1 MGDPAPRHHG
11 PARPRHVR
19 LRHHDDDPAGPLHR
33 AGAVLPAVLRG
44 PGRTGKGG
52 LKGLQAP
59 VDFTFADTASGVLDG
74 VLRPPVVGLLA
85 VTLLACGSGDSG
97 SGAPPDELIIAWTAS
112 REPASLDGHIEP
124 YQTAW
129 LIDYKITDPLL
140 ILGPDGEFHPAL
152 ASSWSSNEVADEWT
166 FNLRS
171 GVMFQDGTRFD
182 AEAVKYNVERILD
195 PATRSGEMAAHV
207 GPVERVEVVDDT
219 TVTLHYEA
227 PWVTVL
233 DAFRRV
239 PIWSPTAAERWG
251 IEEFDRHLVGAGPFL
266 LEEWVPNDHVTVRRW
281 DGYGGWNWISSEA
294 GPAKVERV
302 TIRFI
307 GEEAVLGNIVR
318 TGNAH
323 IAMNLPTAY
332 IDDYRDAEGFSL
344 LTGYQAGTG
353 LQMVMNVRRPPFS
366 DLRVR
371 QAVLYATDQPAIN
384 DLLYDG
390 HYLSSDGPLNTV
402 HPCYWEGNADF
413 YPHDPETARLLLE
426 EAGYTDRD
434 GDGIREA
441 YGIAGVE
448 DGTPLRV
455 RWTILDREEMGE
467 AVQAQWRAVGI
478 DVAIEI
484 VPGPVQLEM
493 VNNRDFDL
501 MYERQRSPDPLLMD
515 MLWNSAHDVVG
526 GWAWTGFV
534 DEELDR
540 LVGQLRTIPDTEAR
554 CQLAQEAQRIIM
566 ENALMLPT
574 LSEPIFYAVSDEVRD
589 FELMSEGQF
598 YFVHNARLV
607 RE

>member
-1 MGDPAPRHHG
+1 MSASYHGHDASRPVPPADAPTPHRQG
-11 PARPRHVR
+11 AFRRPASRTRGT
-19 LRHHDDDPAGPLHR
+19 LGLAAPL
-33 AGAVLPAVLRG
+33 VTLSLILPACG
-44 PGRTGKGG
+44 GDTDGHADPG
-52 LKGLQAP
+52 
-59 VDFTFADTASGVLDG
+59 
-74 VLRPPVVGLLA
+74 
-85 VTLLACGSGDSG
+85 
-97 SGAPPDELIIAWTAS
+97 DELVIAWPAS

-129 LIDYKITDPLL
+129 LIDYMIADPLL
-140 ILGPDGEFHPAL
+140 IIGPDGEFHPAL
-152 ASSWSSNEVADEWT
+152 ATAWSSNDVADEWT
-166 FNLRS
+166 FTLRS
-171 GVMFQDGTRFD
+171 DVVFQDGTPFG

-207 GPVERVEVVDDT
+207 GPVERVEAVDDT
-219 TVTLHYEA
+219 TVTLHYAA

-239 PIWSPTAAERWG
+239 PIWSPAAAERWG
-251 IEEFDRHLVGAGPFL
+251 IEQFDRHLVGAGPFL

-281 DGYGGWNWISSEA
+281 DGYGGWNSISNEP
-294 GPAKVERV
+294 GPARVERV

-353 LQMVMNVRRPPFS
+353 LQMVMNTRRPPFN
-366 DLRVR
+366 DIRVR
-371 QAVLYATDQPAIN
+371 RALLHGTDQQALN

-390 HYLSSDGPLNTV
+390 HYLTADGPLNTV
-402 HPCYWEGNADF
+402 HGCYWQGNADY
-413 YPHDPETARLLLE
+413 YPHDPETAKQLLE
-426 EAGYTDRD
+426 QAGYTDHD

-441 YGIAGVE
+441 HGVPGID

-467 AVQAQWRAVGI
+467 AVQAQWRPLGI
-478 DVAIEI
+478 ELVIEI
-484 VPGPVQLEM
+484 VPGPVQLER
-493 VNNRDFDL
+493 VNARDFDL
-501 MYERQRSPDPLLMD
+501 IYERQRSPDPLLMD

-534 DEELDR
+534 DAELDGI
-540 LVGQLRTIPDTEAR
+540 VGQLRVLPEREAR
-554 CQLAQEAQRIIM
+554 CGLARQAQRIIM
-566 ENALMLPT
+566 DNALMLPT
-574 LSEPIFYAVSDEVRD
+574 LSEPIFYSVSDNVQE
-589 FELMSEGQF
+589 FQLASEGQF
-598 YFVHNARLV
+598 YFVHNAHLV
-607 RE
+607 RK

>member
-1 MGDPAPRHHG
+1 MRGLRATVTHRFAEVAPG
-11 PARPRHVR
+11 TLDSVPRSV
-19 LRHHDDDPAGPLHR
+19 A
-33 AGAVLPAVLRG
+33 A
-44 PGRTGKGG
+44 
-52 LKGLQAP
+52 
-59 VDFTFADTASGVLDG
+59 
-74 VLRPPVVGLLA
+74 GLLA
-85 VTLLACGSGDSG
+85 VTALACGGGESGP
-97 SGAPPDELIIAWTAS
+97 GASPDELIIAWTAS

-152 ASSWSSNEVADEWT
+152 AASWSSNEVADEWT
-166 FNLRS
+166 FTLKS
-171 GVMFQDGTRFD
+171 GVVFQDGTPFNAD
-182 AEAVKYNVERILD
+182 AVRYNIERILD

-281 DGYGGWNWISSEA
+281 DGYGGWNSISEEA

-302 TIRFI
+302 TVRFI

-332 IDDYRDAEGFSL
+332 IDDYRDAGGFSL

-390 HYLSSDGPLNTV
+390 HFLPSDGPLNTV
-402 HPCYWEGNADF
+402 HPCYWEGNADL
-413 YPHDPETARLLLE
+413 YPHDPGTARRLLE

-441 YGIAGVE
+441 YGIPGVD

-467 AVQAQWRAVGI
+467 AIQAQWRAIGI
-478 DVAIEI
+478 EVAIEI

-534 DEELDR
+534 DEELDG
-540 LVGQLRTIPDTEAR
+540 LVGQLRTIPDREAR
-554 CQLAQEAQRIIM
+554 CELAQEAQRIIM

-574 LSEPIFYAVSDEVRD
+574 LSEPIFYAVSDEVRG

-598 YFVHNARLV
+598 YFVHNARL

>member
-1 MGDPAPRHHG
+1 MASAKRLPAPTRNLAADEAMIHHAT
-11 PARPRHVR
+11 PRIARTRG
-19 LRHHDDDPAGPLHR
+19 LRAT
-33 AGAVLPAVLRG
+33 AAVVLVS
-44 PGRTGKGG
+44 
-52 LKGLQAP
+52 L
-59 VDFTFADTASGVLDG
+59 F
-74 VLRPPVVGLLA
+74 
-85 VTLLACGSGDSG
+85 ACGDGE
-97 SGAPPDELIIAWTAS
+97 SGASDAANELIIAWTAS

-129 LIDYKITDPLL
+129 LIDYKIADPLL

-152 ASSWSSNEVADEWT
+152 AASWSSNEVADEWT
-166 FNLRS
+166 FTLKS
-171 GVMFQDGTRFD
+171 GVVFQDGTPFNG
-182 AEAVKYNVERILD
+182 EAVRYNVERILD

-233 DAFRRV
+233 DAFRRI
-239 PIWSPTAAERWG
+239 PIWSPAAAEQWG

-281 DGYGGWNWISSEA
+281 DGYGGWNSISNEA
-294 GPAKVERV
+294 GPAKVERI

-390 HYLSSDGPLNTV
+390 HYLPSDGPLNTV
-402 HPCYWEGNADF
+402 HPCYWEGNADL
-413 YPHDPETARLLLE
+413 YPHDPETARQLLGQ
-426 EAGYTDRD
+426 AGYADRD

-467 AVQAQWRAVGI
+467 AIQAQWRAIGI
-478 DVAIEI
+478 QVAIEI

-534 DEELDR
+534 DEELNG
-540 LVGQLRTIPDTEAR
+540 LVGQLRTIPDREAR
-554 CQLAQEAQRIIM
+554 CELAQEAQRIIM

-574 LSEPIFYAVSDEVRD
+574 LSEPIFYAVSNQVRD

-598 YFVHNARLV
+598 YFVHNARLE

>member
-1 MGDPAPRHHG
+1 MSCSRSPSSRRPNWIAAAPLFFLISCTAENSPGDPG
-11 PARPRHVR
+11 N
-19 LRHHDDDPAGPLHR
+19 
-33 AGAVLPAVLRG
+33 
-44 PGRTGKGG
+44 
-52 LKGLQAP
+52 
-59 VDFTFADTASGVLDG
+59 
-74 VLRPPVVGLLA
+74 
-85 VTLLACGSGDSG
+85 
-97 SGAPPDELIIAWTAS
+97 ELVIAWPAS

-129 LIDYKITDPLL
+129 LIDYMIADPLL
-140 ILGPDGEFHPAL
+140 IIGPDGEFHPAL
-152 ASSWSSNEVADEWT
+152 ATAWSSSEAADEWT
-166 FNLRS
+166 FTLRRD
-171 GVMFQDGTRFD
+171 VVFQDGTPFD
-182 AEAVKYNVERILD
+182 AEAVRYNIERILD

-207 GPVERVEVVDDT
+207 GPVERVEVVNDT
-219 TVTLHYEA
+219 TVTLHYAA

-239 PIWSPTAAERWG
+239 PIWSPAAAERWG

-266 LEEWVPNDHVTVRRW
+266 LEEWVPNDHVSVRRW
-281 DGYGGWNWISSEA
+281 DGYGGWNAISREA

-307 GEEAVLGNIVR
+307 GEDAVLGNIVR

-323 IAMNLPTAY
+323 VAMNLPTAY

-353 LQMVMNVRRPPFS
+353 LSMVMNVRRPPFN
-366 DLRVR
+366 DLAVR
-371 QAVLYATDQPAIN
+371 QALLYGTDQSAIN

-390 HYLSSDGPLNTV
+390 HFLVSDGPLNTV
-402 HPCYWEGNADF
+402 HRCYWEGSADY
-413 YPHDPETARLLLE
+413 YPHEPETARQLLE
-426 EAGYTDRD
+426 QAGYTDRD

-441 YGIAGVE
+441 YGISGVD

-467 AVQAQWRAVGI
+467 AIQAQWRVLGV

-493 VNNRDFDL
+493 VNARDFDL
-501 MYERQRSPDPLLMD
+501 IYERQRSPDPMLMD

-534 DEELDR
+534 DEGLDGI
-540 LVGQLRTIPDTEAR
+540 VGQLRVIPDQGTRCELAR
-554 CQLAQEAQRIIM
+554 EAQKIIM

-574 LSEPIFYAVSDEVRD
+574 LSEPIFYAVSDEVRG
-589 FELMSEGQF
+589 FELASEGQF
-598 YFVHNARLV
+598 YFRAQCGVGEGVIGMSIR
-607 RE
+607 

>member
-1 MGDPAPRHHG
+1 M
-11 PARPRHVR
+11 
-19 LRHHDDDPAGPLHR
+19 
-33 AGAVLPAVLRG
+33 
-44 PGRTGKGG
+44 
-52 LKGLQAP
+52 
-59 VDFTFADTASGVLDG
+59 
-74 VLRPPVVGLLA
+74 
-85 VTLLACGSGDSG
+85 
-97 SGAPPDELIIAWTAS
+97 
-112 REPASLDGHIEP
+112 
-124 YQTAW
+124 
-129 LIDYKITDPLL
+129 
-140 ILGPDGEFHPAL
+140 
-152 ASSWSSNEVADEWT
+152 
-166 FNLRS
+166 
-171 GVMFQDGTRFD
+171 
-182 AEAVKYNVERILD
+182 
-195 PATRSGEMAAHV
+195 
-207 GPVERVEVVDDT
+207 
-219 TVTLHYEA
+219 
-227 PWVTVL
+227 
-233 DAFRRV
+233 
-239 PIWSPTAAERWG
+239 
-251 IEEFDRHLVGAGPFL
+251 
-266 LEEWVPNDHVTVRRW
+266 
-281 DGYGGWNWISSEA
+281 
-294 GPAKVERV
+294 

-402 HPCYWEGNADF
+402 HPCYWEGTADL
-413 YPHDPETARLLLE
+413 YPHDPDTARRLLE
-426 EAGYTDRD
+426 EAGYADRD
-434 GDGIREA
+434 DDGIREA

-467 AVQAQWRAVGI
+467 AIQAQWRAIGI

-534 DEELDR
+534 DEELDG

-554 CQLAQEAQRIIM
+554 CELAQEAQRIIM

-574 LSEPIFYAVSDEVRD
+574 LSEPIFYAVSDEVSSHSYPD
-589 FELMSEGQF
+589 
-598 YFVHNARLV
+598 A
-607 RE
+607 

>member
-1 MGDPAPRHHG
+1 MIERRQGRDDGLPMSPAGSPPPNRHSRLRRVASRTPGAHRLAIALIALPLTLPGCGGDTDGSAG
-11 PARPRHVR
+11 PA
-19 LRHHDDDPAGPLHR
+19 
-33 AGAVLPAVLRG
+33 
-44 PGRTGKGG
+44 
-52 LKGLQAP
+52 
-59 VDFTFADTASGVLDG
+59 
-74 VLRPPVVGLLA
+74 
-85 VTLLACGSGDSG
+85 
-97 SGAPPDELIIAWTAS
+97 DELIIAWPAS

-129 LIDYKITDPLL
+129 LIDYMIADPLL
-140 ILGPDGEFHPAL
+140 IIGPDGEFHPAL
-152 ASSWSSNEVADEWT
+152 ATAWSSNDAADEWT
-166 FNLRS
+166 FTLRS
-171 GVMFQDGTRFD
+171 DVVFQDGTPFD
-182 AEAVKYNVERILD
+182 AAAVRYNVERILD

-239 PIWSPTAAERWG
+239 PIWSPEAAERWG
-251 IEEFDRHLVGAGPFL
+251 IEQFDRHLVGAGPFL

-281 DGYGGWNWISSEA
+281 DGYGGWNSISNEP
-294 GPAKVERV
+294 GPARVERV

-332 IDDYRDAEGFSL
+332 IDDYRNAEGFSL

-353 LQMVMNVRRPPFS
+353 LQMVMNVRRPPFN
-366 DLRVR
+366 DIRVR
-371 QAVLYATDQPAIN
+371 RALLHGTDQQALN

-390 HYLSSDGPLNTV
+390 HYLTADGPLNTV
-402 HPCYWEGNADF
+402 HRCYWEGNAGY
-413 YPHDPETARLLLE
+413 YPHDPEMAKRLLE

-441 YGIAGVE
+441 YGVDGVE
-448 DGTPLRV
+448 DGAPLRV

-467 AVQAQWRAVGI
+467 AVQAQWRPLGI
-478 DVAIEI
+478 DLVLEI
-484 VPGPVQLEM
+484 VPGPVQLER
-493 VNNRDFDL
+493 VNARDFDL
-501 MYERQRSPDPLLMD
+501 IYERQRSPDPLLMD

-526 GWAWTGFV
+526 GWAWSGFV
-534 DEELDR
+534 DAELDGI
-540 LVGQLRTIPDTEAR
+540 VSQLRVLPEQEAR
-554 CQLAQEAQRIIM
+554 CELARLAQRIIM
-566 ENALMLPT
+566 DSALMLPT
-574 LSEPIFYAVSDEVRD
+574 LSEPIFYAVSDHVRD
-589 FELMSEGQF
+589 FQLASEGQF
-598 YFVHNARLV
+598 YFVHNTHLV

>member
-1 MGDPAPRHHG
+1 MRV
-11 PARPRHVR
+11 ARF
-19 LRHHDDDPAGPLHR
+19 A
-33 AGAVLPAVLRG
+33 
-44 PGRTGKGG
+44 
-52 LKGLQAP
+52 
-59 VDFTFADTASGVLDG
+59 TFMLA
-74 VLRPPVVGLLA
+74 LLA
-85 VTLLACGSGDSG
+85 SCSTDSNPGDSG
-97 SGAPPDELIIAWTAS
+97 NELVIAWPAS

-129 LIDYKITDPLL
+129 LIDYMIADPLL
-140 ILGPDGEFHPAL
+140 IIGPDGEFHPAL
-152 ASSWSSNEVADEWT
+152 STGWSSNAVADEWT
-166 FNLRS
+166 FTLRS
-171 GVMFQDGTRFD
+171 DVVFQDGTPFD
-182 AEAVKYNVERILD
+182 AEAVRYNIERILD

-207 GPVERVEVVDDT
+207 GPVEHVEVVDDT
-219 TVTLHYEA
+219 TVTLHYPA

-239 PIWSPTAAERWG
+239 PIWSPAAAEQWG

-266 LEEWVPNDHVTVRRW
+266 LEEWVPNDHVSVRRW
-281 DGYGGWNWISSEA
+281 DGYGGWNAISREP

-307 GEEAVLGNIVR
+307 GEDAVLGNVVR

-323 IAMNLPTAY
+323 VAMNLPTAY

-353 LQMVMNVRRPPFS
+353 LSMVMNVRRPPFS
-366 DLRVR
+366 DLAVR
-371 QAVLYATDQPAIN
+371 QALLYGTDQQAIN

-390 HYLSSDGPLNTV
+390 HFLVSDGPLNTV
-402 HPCYWEGNADF
+402 HRCYWEGSADY
-413 YPHDPETARLLLE
+413 YPHEPETARRLLE
-426 EAGYTDRD
+426 QAGYTDRD

-441 YGIAGVE
+441 YGIPGVE

-467 AVQAQWRAVGI
+467 AVQAQWRMLGV

-493 VNNRDFDL
+493 VNARDFDL
-501 MYERQRSPDPLLMD
+501 IYERQRSPDPMLMD
-515 MLWNSAHDVVG
+515 MLWNSAYDVVG

-534 DEELDR
+534 DEELDGI
-540 LVGQLRTIPDTEAR
+540 VGQLRVIPDQETRCGLAR
-554 CQLAQEAQRIIM
+554 EAQRIIM

-574 LSEPIFYAVSDEVRD
+574 LSEPIFYAVSDEVHG
-589 FELMSEGQF
+589 FELASEGQF
-598 YFVHNARLV
+598 YFLHNVELV

>member
-1 MGDPAPRHHG
+1 MATF
-11 PARPRHVR
+11 ARTDTNLATADAVMTSDDTPMTVR
-19 LRHHDDDPAGPLHR
+19 I
-33 AGAVLPAVLRG
+33 
-44 PGRTGKGG
+44 
-52 LKGLQAP
+52 KGL
-59 VDFTFADTASGVLDG
+59 
-74 VLRPPVVGLLA
+74 A
-85 VTLLACGSGDSG
+85 VPAAAALMLACGSPDSRPG
-97 SGAPPDELIIAWTAS
+97 TSPDELIIAWTAS

-152 ASSWSSNEVADEWT
+152 AASWSSNDVADEWT
-166 FNLRS
+166 FTLKS
-171 GVMFQDGTRFD
+171 GVVFQDGTPFD
-182 AEAVKYNVERILD
+182 AEAVRYNVERILD
-195 PATRSGEMAAHV
+195 PATRSGEMAAHI

-239 PIWSPTAAERWG
+239 PIWSPAAAEQWG

-281 DGYGGWNWISSEA
+281 DGYGGWNSISNEA
-294 GPAKVERV
+294 GPARVERI

-390 HYLSSDGPLNTV
+390 HFLPSDGPLNTV
-402 HPCYWEGNADF
+402 HPCYWEGNADL
-413 YPHDPETARLLLE
+413 YPHNPGTARRLLE

-448 DGTPLRV
+448 DGTRLRV

-467 AVQAQWRAVGI
+467 AVQAQWRAIGI
-478 DVAIEI
+478 DVVIEI

-540 LVGQLRTIPDTEAR
+540 LVGQLRTIPDREAR

-598 YFVHNARLV
+598 YFVHNAYLV
-607 RE
+607 REEAP

>member
-1 MGDPAPRHHG
+1 
-11 PARPRHVR
+11 V
-19 LRHHDDDPAGPLHR
+19 
-33 AGAVLPAVLRG
+33 
-44 PGRTGKGG
+44 
-52 LKGLQAP
+52 
-59 VDFTFADTASGVLDG
+59 FALFATA
-74 VLRPPVVGLLA
+74 
-85 VTLLACGSGDSG
+85 LLACRDGGSGPAAS
-97 SGAPPDELIIAWTAS
+97 ADELIIAWTAA

-152 ASSWSSNEVADEWT
+152 AASWSSNDVADEWT

-171 GVMFQDGTRFD
+171 GVVFQDGTPFD

-239 PIWSPTAAERWG
+239 PIWSPTAAEQWG

-281 DGYGGWNWISSEA
+281 DGYGGWNSISREP

-390 HYLSSDGPLNTV
+390 HFLSSDGPLNTV
-402 HPCYWEGNADF
+402 HPCYWEGNADL
-413 YPHDPETARLLLE
+413 YPHDPETARQLLE

-448 DGTPLRV
+448 DGTRLRV

-467 AVQAQWRAVGI
+467 AIQAQWRAVGI
-478 DVAIEI
+478 EVAIEI

-554 CQLAQEAQRIIM
+554 CELAQEAQRIIM